1 MGEEKAEGS
10 SGPRNRLWLPP
21 LIANLAALAVLFVLM
36 IPGVLRF
43 PSFPDASQ
51 ASKLEEERL
60 HETNDNLDKQ
70 LQALQTKLAALTCRA
85 PDSPSELPDAKS
97 GNKITGGD
105 QK

>member
-1 MGEEKAEGS
+1 MGKEKAEAS

-21 LIANLAALAVLFVLM
+21 LIANLAALAVLVVLT

-43 PSFPDASQ
+43 PSFPDVSQ
-51 ASKLEEERL
+51 AIKLEEERL

-85 PDSPSELPDAKS
+85 PEAPPELPDAKS
-97 GNKITGGD
+97 GDKVTGGD